1 MQHINAAD
9 RHQIRVQHADAVIAA
24 GLIEAFARE
33 PSLTAVDGCAEA
45 ADLIVCDFTTGL
57 ALSQSA
63 RSVDGSLRPARVLVL
78 TGQDRE
84 YSVRQALQ
92 SGVHGYLL
100 TDATLDELLD
110 ATRTVLQGRR
120 FVSPQLAARM
130 ADSMTREALTA
141 REIQVLEQ
149 LATGDGNREVARR
162 LGIATGTVKTHVNAI
177 MTKLAVTSRTHAVSV
192 AAQRGLV
199 DLSQRILH

>member
-9 RHQIRVQHADAVIAA
+9 RHHIRVQHADAVIAA

>member
-9 RHQIRVQHADAVIAA
+9 RHHIRVQHADAVIAA

-57 ALSQSA
+57 ALSQAA
-63 RSVDGSLRPARVLVL
+63 RSVDGSPRPARVLIL

-84 YSVRQALQ
+84 YAVRQALQ

>member
-1 MQHINAAD
+1 MRHITAAD
-9 RHQIRVQHADAVIAA
+9 RHRIRVQHADAVIAA

-33 PSLTAVDGCAEA
+33 PDLAPVDGFAEA
-45 ADLIVCDFTTGL
+45 ADLVVCDFTTGL
-57 ALSQSA
+57 ALAQSGREA
-63 RSVDGSLRPARVLVL
+63 TASPRPPRVLVL

-100 TDATLDELLD
+100 TGATLDELLD
-110 ATRTVLQGRR
+110 AARTVLQGRR
-120 FVSPQLAARM
+120 FVSADLAARM
-130 ADSMTREALTA
+130 ADSMTREVLTA

-199 DLSQRILH
+199 DLSHRILH

>member
-9 RHQIRVQHADAVIAA
+9 RHHIRVQHADAVIAA

-63 RSVDGSLRPARVLVL
+63 RSVDGSPRPARVLIL

-84 YSVRQALQ
+84 YAVRQALQ

>member
-1 MQHINAAD
+1 MRHITPAD
-9 RHQIRVQHADAVIAA
+9 RHHIHVQHADAVIAA
-24 GLIEAFARE
+24 GLVEAFARE
-33 PSLTAVDGCAEA
+33 PDLVAVNGLADA

-57 ALSQSA
+57 TLAQSA
-63 RSVDGSLRPARVLVL
+63 RRSDGSPPTRVLVL

>member
-9 RHQIRVQHADAVIAA
+9 RHHIRVQHADAVIAA

-84 YSVRQALQ
+84 YAVRQALQ